1 MRAALATLTH
11 DAPDIHSEVLVC
23 SVATRWNTVAA
34 VIERALE
41 LQEVLGDLCDMAQFN
56 KPRGVRLRRFI
67 LTDDDWMLLDQLHR
81 LLNVSVHSILTC
93 KVTLTACASWKPFV
107 YLTNEI
113 SHSSRGLVHEVIP
126 FMDLLT
132 EHVNEFIANETLHP
146 AVRGAAKR
154 GRAIL
159 DKYYTLTD
167 TTIVY
172 RTAMST
178 CLFTT

>member
-1 MRAALATLTH
+1 MRAALVMLTH
-11 DAPDIHSEVLVC
+11 DDPDIHSEVLVR

-41 LQEVLGDLCDMAQFN
+41 LQEVLADLCDMAQFN

-67 LTDDDWMLLDQLHR
+67 LTEDNWTLLDQLHR
-81 LLNVSVHSILTC
+81 LLDVSTNILRC
-93 KVTLTACASWKPFV
+93 EAALTEASYLQPFV
-107 YLTNEI
+107 YSTNEI
-113 SHSSRGLVHEVIP
+113 SHSSRGLIHEVIP

-132 EHVNEFIANETLHP
+132 EHVDEFIADETLHP

-172 RTAMST
+172 RIAMSK
-178 CLFTT
+178 CSLII